1 MPDVIYIYSLITNN
15 NSMEIERFKIGKSLP
30 CPYGMVNITG
40 IPYIVDSRSCRTCI
54 CYRGSSDKEVFCG
67 YQSMASFLNMTLEK
81 EDVTK
86 LLADKYVLDQNFND
100 KLSNEDWEQFTA
112 RKMRDAFMAG
122 YKEGKESK

>member
-1 MPDVIYIYSLITNN
+1 
-15 NSMEIERFKIGKSLP
+15 
-30 CPYGMVNITG
+30 
-40 IPYIVDSRSCRTCI
+40 
-54 CYRGSSDKEVFCG
+54 
-67 YQSMASFLNMTLEK
+67 MTLEK

-100 KLSNEDWEQFTA
+100 KSSNEDWEQFTA